1 MWFIRRI
8 LWCSSDGHD
17 AVVLLQRV
25 KKPLKTR
32 NTDLLREW
40 YKNEY
45 PEKPPKGLSKVLG
58 GLGRLRNWLNGK
70 VTRWVEDII
79 SNLRQKDDELY
90 KNPLE
95 QDTAVVR
102 GWIPSLNPCI
112 DYEFELTKCDKAPS
126 FILSAAG
133 LSPDTHFYKINNVL
147 FMVKRE
153 LTLTRLDSLIIYVA
167 SLHGNKRRTDRK
179 LIKNSIREKFRKKV
193 PWDQINVTNY
203 QMWIKN
209 REPCINKNAKKI
221 FLKAFE
227 TYYDK
232 PLWLCCIFQKAY
244 VYTVQDAEERLSM
257 YNTMISHPM
266 AVGLSPDDTDRLLI
280 MLGRP
285 IMSFN
290 LKNEIEDADLFRK
303 SVGNNTALL
312 STKFKTSTLIEQ
324 LPSGH
329 LALKEDVEVENM
341 LFDWLKDVDV
351 YNGMPTLQ
359 DLEKYSEDTI
369 VVANN
374 MDDIIAGYNSLS
386 VEEIIFW
393 KEADQKSVPYIVFA
407 AHRLS
412 IYTWVKLK
420 NFMSRPPVAL
430 IGRLDQYPCGRGQIY
445 RDIGNVNGYKIR
457 FKPMCSSIHIMSLMD
472 FIKKNIKVEQIF
484 YKKEDIKNRAVLLGV
499 LEKCEK
505 RVWLKNP
512 KRLRTIK
519 NITDKY
525 MFLVDED
532 KPMTLA
538 HVDVEDGM
546 FIQPWQSVND
556 IKTALVLCENM
567 SDFDIHYIQT
577 CVKNDLYI
585 VNLDS
590 VPTLSG
596 VSVDSTKSRVTVI
609 GCKT

>member
-8 LWCSSDGHD
+8 LWCSSDDHD
-17 AVVLLQRV
+17 AVVLLQKV

-32 NTDLLREW
+32 NTDLLRAW

-45 PEKPPKGLSKVLG
+45 PEKPPKGLSKILG
-58 GLGRLRNWLNGK
+58 GLGRLRNWLDGR
-70 VTRWVEDII
+70 VTHWVEDII
-79 SNLRQKDDELY
+79 SNLRQKDSELY
-90 KNPLE
+90 KNPLA
-95 QDTAVVR
+95 QDTVVVR

-112 DYEFELTKCDKAPS
+112 DYEFDLSKSDNSPA

-133 LSPDTHFYKINNVL
+133 LSSDTPFYKINNVL

-153 LTLTRLDSLIIYVA
+153 LTLIRLDSLIVYIA
-167 SLHGNKRRTDRK
+167 SLHGNKRRKDRK
-179 LIKNSIREKFRKKV
+179 LIRNSIREKFRKKV

-203 QMWIKN
+203 RMWIKN
-209 REPCINKNAKKI
+209 RAPYMNVNAKNI

-232 PLWLCCIFQKAY
+232 PLWLCCIFQRAYAY
-244 VYTVQDAEERLSM
+244 VTQKSEERLSM

-266 AVGLSPDDTDRLLI
+266 ASGLSSDDTDRLLI

-285 IMSFN
+285 IMSFKI
-290 LKNEIEDADLFRK
+290 KNEIEDADLFRK
-303 SVGNNTALL
+303 NVGNNTALL
-312 STKFKTSTLIEQ
+312 STKFKTSSIIEQ

-329 LALKEDVEVENM
+329 LALKQDVLMENI

-359 DLEKYSEDTI
+359 DFEKYDENTI
-369 VVANN
+369 VVVNN
-374 MDDIIAGYNSLS
+374 MDDIMAGYNSLS
-386 VEEIIFW
+386 VEEIIYW
-393 KEADQKSVPYIVFA
+393 KKADKESPYIVFA

-412 IYTWVKLK
+412 IYSWINLK
-420 NFMSRPPVAL
+420 NYMSKPPVAL
-430 IGRLDQYPCGRGQIY
+430 IGRLDQYPVGRGQIY
-445 RDIGNVNGYKIR
+445 RDIGNAFGYKIR
-457 FKPMCSSIHIMSLMD
+457 FKPTCSSVHIMSLMD

-484 YKKEDIKNRAVLLGV
+484 YKGEDIKNRAILLGA

-505 RVWLKNP
+505 RLWLQHP
-512 KRLRTIK
+512 KRLRTVK

-525 MFLVDED
+525 IYLVDEE
-532 KPMTLA
+532 KPITLA
-538 HVDVEDGM
+538 HMDVEDGM
-546 FIQPWQSVND
+546 FIKPWQSVND
-556 IKTALVLCENM
+556 IKSALVLCEKM
-567 SDFDIHYIQT
+567 SDFDIHCIQT

-590 VPTLSG
+590 IPTLSG
-596 VSVDSTKSRVTVI
+596 VSIDSMKSRVTVI